1 MLNGWQKASA
11 LILSSML
18 LLAATA
24 YSAALPKLASS
35 VGVIVCVPLAIL
47 CLSKESR
54 KKQTLW
60 YAVGIFAICVP
71 LLGNAVDAPQLLAA
85 MGRFSPVMALLVG
98 VSLFRHSLTRSGLAA
113 LVSSRLITSPA
124 RSRNSVRVTLATM
137 ALTLFTSQGAI
148 SMMGAVC
155 GPQVRNR
162 LGIARITMRSLCAS
176 MFILPTTV
184 ASASIAA
191 AIPHLDTAAVLLL
204 GMPLAL
210 FVVAGAMTPRLDIDD
225 GCGAAREVDKLKPL
239 VLAVMVASFGVIC
252 YVMTNKLT
260 WSFAFAM
267 VSGYAFEL
275 LVLSGAKAAPA
286 LAKEVPKSVDGIAPE
301 LLLLAASSLLIFTIQ
316 HVDLAAYL
324 PQGVRAPLGNPY
336 AVGVLLIVMLPAI
349 TMLGVHPMI
358 LFGIFFPLV
367 DAAVLGPTYVQY
379 LAWTS
384 MFVMSNLLSPVSIC
398 SILAATSL
406 QVSSRETSYV
416 SNWGFCALGMAIAY
430 VYLLALL
437 AMSPHG

>member
-1 MLNGWQKASA
+1 MLNGWQKVSA
-11 LILSSML
+11 LMLSSLL
-18 LLAATA
+18 LLAATTF
-24 YSAALPKLASS
+24 SAALPKLASS
-35 VGVIVCVPLAIL
+35 VGVVACIPLAIL

-60 YAVGIFAICVP
+60 YAVGIFVICLP
-71 LLGNAVDAPQLLAA
+71 LLGTLVDAPQLLAA

-113 LVSSRLITSPA
+113 LVSSRLITPPDGA
-124 RSRNSVRVTLATM
+124 RNSVRVALATM

-155 GPQVRNR
+155 GPQVKNR
-162 LGIARITMRSLCAS
+162 QGIARITMRALCAS

-191 AIPHLDTAAVLLL
+191 AIPHLDTGAVLLL

-210 FVVAGAMTPRLDIDD
+210 FVVVGAMTPRLEIDA
-225 GCGAAREVDKLKPL
+225 GAAKAREVDKLKPL
-239 VLAVMVASFGVIC
+239 VLAAMVAGFGAIC
-252 YVMTNKLT
+252 YVATGKLT

-267 VSGYAFEL
+267 IAGYAFEL
-275 LVLSGAKAAPA
+275 LVLSGKAGAVT
-286 LAKEVPKSVDGIAPE
+286 KEAPKSIDGIAPE

-324 PQGVRAPLGNPY
+324 PQAVRAPLGNPY
-336 AVGVLLIVMLPAI
+336 AVGVLLIAVLPAI

-367 DAAVLGPTYVQY
+367 DATVLGPTYVQY

-406 QVSSRETSYV
+406 QMSSRETSFV
-416 SNWGFCALGMAIAY
+416 SNGRFCALGMVLAY
-430 VYLLALL
+430 VYVLGLLAL
-437 AMSPHG
+437 SPHG

>member
-11 LILSSML
+11 LMLSSML

-124 RSRNSVRVTLATM
+124 RPRNSVRVALATM

-148 SMMGAVC
+148 SMMGTVC

-210 FVVAGAMTPRLDIDD
+210 FVVAGAMTPRLEIDD
-225 GCGAAREVDKLKPL
+225 GRGTARAVDKLKPL
-239 VLAVMVASFGVIC
+239 VLAVMVASFGAIC

-275 LVLSGAKAAPA
+275 LVLSGAKAAPV

-324 PQGVRAPLGNPY
+324 PQAVRAPLGNPY
-336 AVGVLLIVMLPAI
+336 AVGVLLIVVLPAI

-406 QVSSRETSYV
+406 QMSSRETSYV
-416 SNWGFCALGMAIAY
+416 SNWRFCALGMAIAY

>member
-1 MLNGWQKASA
+1 MLNGWQKASV
-11 LILSSML
+11 LMLSSML
-18 LLAATA
+18 LVAATA

-35 VGVIVCVPLAIL
+35 VGVIVCVSLAIL

-60 YAVGIFAICVP
+60 YAVGIFAISVP
-71 LLGNAVDAPQLLAA
+71 LLGNAVDAPQLLVA

-124 RSRNSVRVTLATM
+124 RPRNSVRVALATM

-191 AIPHLDTAAVLLL
+191 AIPHLDTAAMLLL

-210 FVVAGAMTPRLDIDD
+210 FVVAGAMTPRLDIHD
-225 GCGAAREVDKLKPL
+225 GRGAAREVDKLKPL
-239 VLAVMVASFGVIC
+239 VLAVMVALFGVIC

-275 LVLSGAKAAPA
+275 LMLSGAKATPA

-324 PQGVRAPLGNPY
+324 PQAVRAPLGNPY
-336 AVGVLLIVMLPAI
+336 TVGLLLIVVLPAI

-367 DAAVLGPTYVQY
+367 DAAVLGQTYVQY

-406 QVSSRETSYV
+406 QMSSHATSYM
-416 SNWGFCALGMAIAY
+416 SNWRFCALGMAIAY

>member
-11 LILSSML
+11 LMLSSML

-113 LVSSRLITSPA
+113 LVSSRLITLPA
-124 RSRNSVRVTLATM
+124 RPRNSVRVALATM

-148 SMMGAVC
+148 SMMGTVC

-210 FVVAGAMTPRLDIDD
+210 FVVAGAMTPRLEIDD
-225 GCGAAREVDKLKPL
+225 GRGTARAVDKLKPL

-275 LVLSGAKAAPA
+275 LVLSGAKAAPV

-324 PQGVRAPLGNPY
+324 PQAVRAPLGNPY
-336 AVGVLLIVMLPAI
+336 AVGVLLIVVLPAI

-406 QVSSRETSYV
+406 QMSSRETSYV
-416 SNWGFCALGMAIAY
+416 SNWRFCALGMAIAY

>member
-11 LILSSML
+11 LMLSSML

-60 YAVGIFAICVP
+60 YAVVIFAICVP

-113 LVSSRLITSPA
+113 LVSSRLITPPDRA
-124 RSRNSVRVTLATM
+124 RNSVRVALATM

-191 AIPHLDTAAVLLL
+191 AIPHLDSAAVLLL

-210 FVVAGAMTPRLDIDD
+210 FVVAGAMTPRLEIDN
-225 GCGAAREVDKLKPL
+225 GRGNAREVDKLKPL
-239 VLAVMVASFGVIC
+239 VLAAMVASFGVIC

-260 WSFAFAM
+260 WSFAFAT

-275 LVLSGAKAAPA
+275 LVLSGSKAGPA

-324 PQGVRAPLGNPY
+324 PQAVRAPLGNPY
-336 AVGVLLIVMLPAI
+336 AVVVLLIVVLPAI

-367 DAAVLGPTYVQY
+367 DATVLGPTYVQY

-406 QVSSRETSYV
+406 QMSSRETSYV
-416 SNWGFCALGMAIAY
+416 SNWRFCALGMAIAY

-437 AMSPHG
+437 AMSTHG

>member
-1 MLNGWQKASA
+1 MLNRWQKASA
-11 LILSSML
+11 LMLSLML
-18 LLAATA
+18 LTAATA
-24 YSAALPKLASS
+24 FSATLPKLASS
-35 VGVIVCVPLAIL
+35 LGVIVCISLAIL
-47 CLSKESR
+47 CLSQESR

-60 YAVGIFAICVP
+60 YAVGILGICMP
-71 LLGNAVDAPQLLAA
+71 LLGNSVDAPQLLAA
-85 MGRFSPVMALLVG
+85 MGRFSPVMALLAG

-113 LVSSRLITSPA
+113 VVSSRLITRPA
-124 RSRNSVRVTLATM
+124 GARNSVRVALATM

-155 GPQVRNR
+155 GSQVRNR

-191 AIPHLDTAAVLLL
+191 AIPHLDSGAVLLF

-210 FVVAGAMTPRLDIDD
+210 FVVAGAMTPRLDIGD
-225 GCGAAREVDKLKPL
+225 GRSNACDANRLKPL
-239 VLAVMVASFGVIC
+239 VLAAMVAAFGAIC
-252 YVMTNKLT
+252 YVATDKLT

-267 VSGYAFEL
+267 IAGYAFEL
-275 LVLSGAKAAPA
+275 LVLSGGKAAQA

-301 LLLLAASSLLIFTIQ
+301 LLLLTASSLLIFTIQ
-316 HVDLAAYL
+316 HADLAAYL
-324 PQGVRAPLGNPY
+324 PQVVRAPLGNSY
-336 AVGVLLIVMLPAI
+336 AVGVLLIGVLPAI

-358 LFGIFFPLV
+358 LFGIVFPLV
-367 DAAVLGPTYVQY
+367 DATVLGPTYVQY

-406 QVSSRETSYV
+406 QMSSRETSYV
-416 SNWGFCALGMAIAY
+416 SNWRFCTLGMTLAY

-437 AMSPHG
+437 AFEPHG

>member
-1 MLNGWQKASA
+1 MLNGWQKVSA
-11 LILSSML
+11 LILSSLL
-18 LLAATA
+18 LLAAIA
-24 YSAALPKLASS
+24 FSAALPKLASS
-35 VGVIVCVPLAIL
+35 VGVIVCIPLAIL
-47 CLSKESR
+47 CMSKESR

-60 YAVGIFAICVP
+60 YAAGIFVICVP
-71 LLGNAVDAPQLLAA
+71 LVGNALDAPQLLAA

-113 LVSSRLITSPA
+113 LVSSRLITPPA
-124 RSRNSVRVTLATM
+124 GARNSVRVALATM

-155 GPQVRNR
+155 GPQVKNR
-162 LGIARITMRSLCAS
+162 LGIARITMRALCAS
-176 MFILPTTV
+176 MFVLPTTV

-210 FVVAGAMTPRLDIDD
+210 FVVAGAMTPHLELDD
-225 GCGAAREVDKLKPL
+225 GPGKAREVDKLKPI
-239 VLAVMVASFGVIC
+239 VLAAMVTAFGVIC
-252 YVMTNKLT
+252 YVATNKLT

-275 LVLSGAKAAPA
+275 LVLSGGKAAQT
-286 LAKEVPKSVDGIAPE
+286 LAKEAPKSIDGIAPE

-316 HVDLAAYL
+316 HIDLAAYL
-324 PQGVRAPLGNPY
+324 PQAARAPLANPY
-336 AVGVLLIVMLPAI
+336 AIGVLLIGVLPAI

-367 DAAVLGPTYVQY
+367 DATALGPTYVQY

-406 QVSSRETSYV
+406 QMSSRDTSFV
-416 SNWGFCALGMAIAY
+416 SNWRFCALGMAIAY
-430 VYLLALL
+430 VYVLALL
-437 AMSPHG
+437 KFLPHG